1 MTTTELET
9 LNLIQPMDDTR
20 REMYIRVRAR
30 ILSGEQDFIC
40 WALLAEL
47 ADTCN
52 GAWRP
57 GKFKFQDGWSTL
69 YNRDLYTLLEEFFP
83 EFFAL
88 HDREFW
94 PLCTIEEI
102 HAGLCLPGIL
112 NPGPHDAWFEY
123 QDRPRRLRLLDF
135 LITHR

>member
-20 REMYIRVRAR
+20 REMYIRARAR
-30 ILSGEQDFIC
+30 IVSGKTAFIC
-40 WALLAEL
+40 WALLDEL

-52 GAWRP
+52 GAWMP
-57 GKFKFQDGWSTL
+57 GKFKFQGGWDTL
-69 YNRDLYTLLEEFFP
+69 NNEGINSLLEEFFP

-88 HDREFW
+88 YDKYYW
-94 PLCTIEEI
+94 PDYSVKELESIERCV
-102 HAGLCLPGIL
+102 ALFKDD
-112 NPGPHDAWFEY
+112 PHDAWFANP
-123 QDRPRRLRLLDF
+123 DRPRRLRLLDF

>member
-20 REMYIRVRAR
+20 REMCIRARAR
-30 ILSGEQDFIC
+30 IVSGEQDFIC

-52 GAWRP
+52 GEWRP
-57 GKFKFQDGWSTL
+57 SEFKFQGGCGVL
-69 YNRDLYTLLEEFFP
+69 YGRGTYTLLEELFP

-88 HDREFW
+88 YDGEFW

-102 HAGLCLPGIL
+102 HAGLCLPGII
-112 NPGPHDAWFEY
+112 NPGPHDAWFDY
-123 QDRPRRLRLLDF
+123 LDRTRRLRLLDF

>member
-20 REMYIRVRAR
+20 REMYIRARAR
-30 ILSGEQDFIC
+30 IVSGEQDFIC

-52 GAWRP
+52 GEWSP
-57 GKFKFQDGWSTL
+57 SEFKFQGEGDVL
-69 YNRDLYTLLEEFFP
+69 YGRGTYILPEELFP

-88 HDREFW
+88 HDGVLW
-94 PLCTIEEI
+94 PLELSEEYPPTVST
-102 HAGLCLPGIL
+102 A
-112 NPGPHDAWFEY
+112 PHDAWFNY
-123 QDRPRRLRLLDF
+123 LDKPRRLRLLDF

>member
-20 REMYIRVRAR
+20 REMCIRARAR
-30 ILSGEQDFIC
+30 IVSGEPDYIC

-52 GAWRP
+52 GEWRP
-57 GKFKFQDGWSTL
+57 SEFKFQGGCGVL
-69 YNRDLYTLLEEFFP
+69 YGRGTYTLLEELFP

-88 HDREFW
+88 YDGEFW

-102 HAGLCLPGIL
+102 HAGLCLPGII
-112 NPGPHDAWFEY
+112 NPGPHDTWFDY
-123 QDRPRRLRLLDF
+123 LDRTRRLRLLDF

>member
-20 REMYIRVRAR
+20 REMYIRARAR
-30 ILSGEQDFIC
+30 IVSGEQAFIC

-52 GAWRP
+52 GEWSP
-57 GKFKFQDGWSTL
+57 SEFKFQGEGDVL
-69 YNRDLYTLLEEFFP
+69 YGRGTYILLEELFP
-83 EFFAL
+83 EFSAL
-88 HDREFW
+88 HDGVLW
-94 PLCTIEEI
+94 PLEPSEDYSLTVST
-102 HAGLCLPGIL
+102 A
-112 NPGPHDAWFEY
+112 PHDAWFDDL
-123 QDRPRRLRLLDF
+123 DRPRRLRLLDF

>member
-20 REMYIRVRAR
+20 REMYIRARAR
-30 ILSGEQDFIC
+30 IVSGEQDFIC

-52 GAWRP
+52 GEWSP
-57 GKFKFQDGWSTL
+57 SEFKFQGEGDVL
-69 YNRDLYTLLEEFFP
+69 YGRDTYILLEELFP

-88 HDREFW
+88 YDGKFW
-94 PLCTIEEI
+94 PLCTIEET
-102 HAGLCLPGIL
+102 HAGLCLPGII
-112 NPGPHDAWFEY
+112 NPGPHDAWFDY
-123 QDRPRRLRLLDF
+123 LDKPRRLRLLDF

>member
-1 MTTTELET
+1 MTNTE

-20 REMYIRVRAR
+20 REMCIRARAR
-30 ILSGEQDFIC
+30 IVSGETDFIC
-40 WALLAEL
+40 LALLAEL

-57 GKFKFQDGWSTL
+57 GKCTFYGGAAICGREIDAF
-69 YNRDLYTLLEEFFP
+69 LEEFFP

-88 HDREFW
+88 HDGEFW

-102 HAGLCLPGIL
+102 HAGLCRPGIL
-112 NPGPHDAWFEY
+112 NPEPHDAWFDY
-123 QDRPRRLRLLDF
+123 LDRPRRLRLLDF

>member
-30 ILSGEQDFIC
+30 IASGKIAFIC
-40 WALLAEL
+40 WALLDEL

-52 GAWRP
+52 GTWMP
-57 GKFKFQDGWSTL
+57 GKFKFQDGWA
-69 YNRDLYTLLEEFFP
+69 DLYGRDVDTLLEELFP

-88 HDREFW
+88 YDGEFW
-94 PLCTIEEI
+94 PIRTIEEI
-102 HAGLCLPGIL
+102 HDGLCLPESIK
-112 NPGPHDAWFEY
+112 PRPHDAWFDY
-123 QDRPRRLRLLDF
+123 QDKPRRLRLLDF